1 MSDFEIYIL
10 REQTPALG
18 IGAGTYTKGR
28 GPNGIYAMDN
38 SGKCL
43 KIKQSE
49 DKNQGHRHIII
60 SLHRIAN
67 ESGTGN
73 SIVIC

>member
-28 GPNGIYAMDN
+28 GPMVYTPWTTLVN
-38 SGKCL
+38 
-43 KIKQSE
+43 
-49 DKNQGHRHIII
+49 
-60 SLHRIAN
+60 
-67 ESGTGN
+67 
-73 SIVIC
+73 V